1 MTSRLVLLA
10 GVLLLAACGAHSAGS
25 SRDGQVPAEGPAD
38 GDYVADGLP
47 APFEAGDM
55 LRVTLRDGNVLFQ
68 ATCNTTS
75 GLVDWDD
82 GVLRTSSLGG
92 TEIGCPGPGP
102 EQDEWLVDF
111 FTSSPAFQ
119 VDDTGVRIANDD
131 DEIWLVPAD
140 EVDEDPDIEAALE
153 GTDWRLIGIEQTDG
167 DSIGMMGA
175 PRRLNGNVAIRGH
188 ELTFGTGCN
197 SGRGSVRVQGDRL
210 TLRGVGI
217 TRMRC
222 VGIRGEIE
230 SAQFPVLMAEQVG
243 WSIDG
248 RELRLTHRDTTV
260 LYRA

>member
-1 MTSRLVLLA
+1 MINRLVLLVS
-10 GVLLLAACGAHSAGS
+10 VLLLAACGADYAGS
-25 SRDGQVPAEGPAD
+25 SRGGGVPAEAPAV
-38 GDYVADGLP
+38 GDFVADGLP
-47 APFEAGDM
+47 APFEAGDR
-55 LRVTLRDGNVLFQ
+55 LHVTLGDGEISFR

-92 TEIGCPGPGP
+92 TEIGCPGSGS

-111 FTSSPAFQ
+111 FTSAPAFQ
-119 VDDTGVRIANDD
+119 VDDTGVRLANDD

-140 EVDEDPDIEAALE
+140 EVDEDPDIDAALE

-167 DSIGMMGA
+167 DSIGMMGV
-175 PRRLNGNVAIRGH
+175 PRRVDANVAIRGR

-197 SGRGSVRVQGDRL
+197 SGRGDVRVQGDRFE
-210 TLRGVGI
+210 LRGVGI

-222 VGIRGEIE
+222 LGIRGEIE
-230 SAQFPVLMAEQVG
+230 SAQVPVLMAEQVG

-248 RELRLTHRDTTV
+248 RELRLTHRDITL
-260 LYRA
+260 LYRG